1 MDWRVKG
8 MWKLIR
14 PDAYRVWNDSTVR
27 ERLLRYY
34 EVFNNRL
41 NAKFLIA
48 LKVGADVELEAESG
62 KLWDAHDRT
71 SGVFRGILKHVD
83 RDEVKLEGID
93 SKISYLDLK
102 VELAR
107 RILSECHFCE
117 RRCGANRLEDK
128 KGFCKLGSQ
137 SYVSTAFLHT
147 GEEAP
152 LVPSG
157 TNA

>member
-1 MDWRVKG
+1 

-14 PDAYRVWNDSTVR
+14 PDAYRVWNDGVIR
-27 ERLLRYY
+27 DRLWRYY

-41 NAKFLIA
+41 NAKFLIC
-48 LKVGADVELEAESG
+48 LKVGADVEIESESG
-62 KLWDAHDRT
+62 KLWDVHNRT
-71 SGVFRGILKHVD
+71 SDIFRGILKRVD
-83 RDEVKLEGID
+83 LNEVRLED
-93 SKISYLDLK
+93 MASPKISYLDLK

-117 RRCGANRLEDK
+117 RRCGANRLEEK
-128 KGFCKLGSQ
+128 KGFCKLGKE

>member
-1 MDWRVKG
+1 

-14 PDAYRVWNDSTVR
+14 PDAYRVWSDSIVR

-41 NAKFLIA
+41 NAKFLIC
-48 LKVGADVELEAESG
+48 LKVGADVELGSESG
-62 KLWDAHDRT
+62 KLWAVHDRT
-71 SGVFRGILKHVD
+71 SGVFRGILKRID
-83 RDEVKLEGID
+83 LNEVRLEDMD
-93 SKISYLDLK
+93 SPRISYLDLK

-117 RRCGANRLEDK
+117 RRCGANRWEDK
-128 KGFCKLGSQ
+128 KGFCKLGKE

>member
-1 MDWRVKG
+1 

-14 PDAYRVWNDSTVR
+14 PDAYRVWNNDTVQ
-27 ERLLRYY
+27 ERLWRYY
-34 EVFNNRL
+34 AVFNNRL

-48 LKVGADVELEAESG
+48 LKVGADEDLEAETG
-62 KLWDAHDRT
+62 KLWNVHDKA
-71 SGVFRGILKHVD
+71 SGVFRGILKRID
-83 RDEVKLEGID
+83 MDETKLENMD
-93 SKISYLDLK
+93 TPKISYLDIK

-117 RRCGANRLEDK
+117 RRCGANRLMGN
-128 KGFCKLGSQ
+128 KGFCKLGNE
-137 SYVSTAFLHT
+137 SYVSSAFLHT

>member
-1 MDWRVKG
+1 

-14 PDAYRVWNDSTVR
+14 PDASRVWNDGVVR
-27 ERLLRYY
+27 ERLWRYY

-41 NAKFLIA
+41 KAKFVIA
-48 LKVGADVELEAESG
+48 LKVGAEVELEAEAG
-62 KLWDAHDRT
+62 KLWNVHNST
-71 SGVFRGILKHVD
+71 SDLFRGLLKRVD
-83 RDEVKLEGID
+83 ANDIKLEDMD
-93 SKISYLDLK
+93 SPKISYLDVK

-107 RILSECHFCE
+107 RVLSECHFCE
-117 RRCGANRLEDK
+117 RRCGANRLMDK
-128 KGFCKLGSQ
+128 KGFCKLGST
-137 SYVSTAFLHT
+137 SYVSSAFLHT

>member
-1 MDWRVKG
+1 

-14 PDAYRVWNDSTVR
+14 PDANRVWNDSVVR
-27 ERLLRYY
+27 KRLWRYY
-34 EVFNNRL
+34 EVFNNTL

-48 LKVGADVELEAESG
+48 LKVGADVGLDSESG
-62 KLWDAHDRT
+62 KLWSVHDST
-71 SGVFRGILKHVD
+71 SSVFRGILKRVD
-83 RDEVKLEGID
+83 LNEVRLEDMDSPKL
-93 SKISYLDLK
+93 SYLDLK

-117 RRCGANRLEDK
+117 RRCGVNRLEDK
-128 KGFCKLGSQ
+128 KGFCKLGNE

-147 GEEAP
+147 GEESP

-157 TNA
+157 TNV

>member
-1 MDWRVKG
+1 

-14 PDAYRVWNDSTVR
+14 PDAYRVWNNDAVQ
-27 ERLLRYY
+27 ERLWRYY
-34 EVFNNRL
+34 AVFNNRL
-41 NAKFLIA
+41 SAKFLIA
-48 LKVGADVELEAESG
+48 LKVDADVDIKAETG
-62 KLWDAHDRT
+62 KLWSEHDRT
-71 SGVFRGILKHVD
+71 SGVFRGVLKRVD
-83 RDEVKLEGID
+83 MDEIKLENMD
-93 SKISYLDLK
+93 TPKISYLDIK

-117 RRCGANRLEDK
+117 RRCGANRLMGE
-128 KGFCKLGSQ
+128 KGFCKLGSE
-137 SYVSTAFLHT
+137 SYVSSAFLHT

>member
-1 MDWRVKG
+1 

-14 PDAYRVWNDSTVR
+14 PDAYRVWNNGIVR
-27 ERLLRYY
+27 ERLWRYY
-34 EVFNNRL
+34 EIFNNRL

-62 KLWDAHDRT
+62 KLWSVHDRT
-71 SGVFRGILKHVD
+71 SGGFRGILKRVD
-83 RDEVKLEGID
+83 IDEVKLEDMD
-93 SKISYLDLK
+93 SPKISYLDLK

>member
-1 MDWRVKG
+1 

-14 PDAYRVWNDSTVR
+14 PDANRVWNDSVVR
-27 ERLLRYY
+27 ERLWRYY

-62 KLWDAHDRT
+62 KLWSVHDRT
-71 SGVFRGILKHVD
+71 SGVFRGILKRVD
-83 RDEVKLEGID
+83 KDELKLENMD
-93 SKISYLDLK
+93 LPKISYLDLK

-117 RRCGANRLEDK
+117 RRCGANRLEGK
-128 KGFCKLGSQ
+128 KGFCKLGSE